1 MTGRPEA
8 VDPTLAALADRGLVE
23 ARGTAWALTPA
34 GLAEARRLG
43 GGHVLTGQAL

>member
-1 MTGRPEA
+1 MTALPEA
-8 VDPTLAALADRGLVE
+8 VEPTLGALAGRGLVE

-43 GGHVLTGQAL
+43 GGTHDPARS